1 MIMGIHNAPV
11 RFAADPGQRNHRCSV
26 QYQGGKHVRIAGTFV
41 AGGVPL

>member
-11 RFAADPGQRNHRCSV
+11 QFAADPGQWNHRCSV

-41 AGGVPL
+41 AGRIPL